1 MTSVAPTFN
10 KFKSTTI
17 YGAFNNLD
25 YEDNTVQASSNIQR
39 NLTVGGDLS
48 CNGIIYGNKLY
59 YNGVDIS
66 SKFLQ
71 KDISE
76 NVSAPLDRNN
86 LNMINNARF
95 SPSCCASGPGS
106 GMSTSMGCA
115 CLSNSDAFYIT
126 QGRGGG
132 NMNPT
137 EII

>member
-1 MTSVAPTFN
+1 MENKNVVANAMGENVNTMEKNAVKKEGFVGRVSFMDTPTMFPGSVVDTSKWT
-10 KFKSTTI
+10 
-17 YGAFNNLD
+17 
-25 YEDNTVQASSNIQR
+25 NI
-39 NLTVGGDLS
+39 V
-48 CNGIIYGNKLY
+48 
-59 YNGVDIS
+59 
-66 SKFLQ
+66 
-71 KDISE
+71 DISE